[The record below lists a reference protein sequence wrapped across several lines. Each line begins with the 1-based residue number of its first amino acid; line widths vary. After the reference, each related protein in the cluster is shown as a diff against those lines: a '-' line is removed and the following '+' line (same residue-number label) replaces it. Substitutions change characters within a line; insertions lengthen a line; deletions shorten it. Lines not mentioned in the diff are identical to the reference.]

1 MTNELNSRVSK
12 LEWRVDNHSKQLTRL
27 HNQTSELREELH
39 NINKSLLQIKWL
51 AIGAAVVVVGD
62 SLGLGS
68 MMKVLGVYYVA

>member
-62 SLGLGS
+62 SLGLGG
-68 MMKVLGVYYVA
+68 MMKVLGV

>member
-62 SLGLGS
+62 SLGMGS
-68 MMKVLGVYYVA
+68 MMKLFGV